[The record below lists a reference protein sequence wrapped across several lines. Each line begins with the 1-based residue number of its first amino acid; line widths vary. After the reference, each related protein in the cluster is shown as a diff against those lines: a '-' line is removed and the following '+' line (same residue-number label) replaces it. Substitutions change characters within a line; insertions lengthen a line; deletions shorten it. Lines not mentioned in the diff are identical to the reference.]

1 MPHRVLKNSLR
12 GLGKALGIA
21 SKFCE
26 TFLIAKEDQCKA
38 YFMGPVRP
46 DINSLGEEIPYCMSH
61 LDLGYMVNSLKW
73 GLRQLLKRAPQVT
86 PNLNTW
92 KAF

>member
-12 GLGKALGIA
+12 GFGKAPGIA

-26 TFLIAKEDQCKA
+26 TFLIAKEDQSKA

-46 DINSLGEEIPYCMSH
+46 DINSLGEEATACH
-61 LDLGYMVNSLKW
+61 TWAW
-73 GLRQLLKRAPQVT
+73 G
-86 PNLNTW
+86 TW
-92 KAF
+92 SAH